1 MTTVSNSGQSSS
13 GAMAQSAPFRPEHLC
28 NFVFK
33 TFSTDSLVDEDGD
46 FDDGSCWGGF
56 ETAYDSFPD
65 LTT

>member
-13 GAMAQSAPFRPEHLC
+13 GGMAQSALCLPEHLC

-33 TFSTDSLVDEDGD
+33 TFSTDSLIDEVGD
-46 FDDGSCWGGF
+46 FEDGSCWGGF